1 MKHHAALLC
10 VILFTLLFPREGQ
23 AHRVNIFA
31 YADGDAVQIEC
42 SFSKS
47 QRVRNGKLT
56 MYDAQTDEVL
66 ATAVTDEQGFFRYV
80 PGTDFLKRGHGLKIL
95 LNAGEGHRNSWTLA
109 PEDLRTI
116 SGGDGS
122 ARPSPSSAVSG
133 TPPPVLP
140 SPADMPP
147 ADIEKRL
154 ESMLEAKLA
163 PMRRML
169 GKVLAA
175 QQDESPRLRDII
187 GGIGWIIG
195 LLGMAAFAKSK
206 KC

>member
-1 MKHHAALLC
+1 MKHCAALLC
-10 VILFTLLFPREGQ
+10 ALLLALLFPQEGQ

-47 QRVRNGKLT
+47 QRVRNGRLT
-56 MYDAQTDEVL
+56 MCDAQTDEVL
-66 ATAVTDEQGFFRYV
+66 AHAVTDEQGFFRYV
-80 PGTDFLKRGHGLKIL
+80 PEAAFLKRGHGLKIH
-95 LNAGEGHRNSWTLA
+95 LNAGEGHQSSWTLGS
-109 PEDLRTI
+109 EDLRMT
-116 SGGDGS
+116 SGGDGPVPP
-122 ARPSPSSAVSG
+122 APSSAAHDA
-133 TPPPVLP
+133 PPPASRAP
-140 SPADMPP
+140 SAMPAS
-147 ADIEKRL
+147 DIEKHL

-163 PMRRML
+163 PMRQML

-175 QQDESPRLRDII
+175 QQDDSPRLRDII

-195 LLGMAAFAKSK
+195 LLGMAAYARSK